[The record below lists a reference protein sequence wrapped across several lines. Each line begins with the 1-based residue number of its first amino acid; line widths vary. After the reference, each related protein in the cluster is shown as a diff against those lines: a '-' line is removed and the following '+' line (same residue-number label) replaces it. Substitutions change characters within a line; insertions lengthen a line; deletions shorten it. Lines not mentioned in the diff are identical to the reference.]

1 MSLLNRDISCAQA
14 FVPASLHQ
22 PPHRDIPVG
31 AAHSTA
37 LHTQQASRGEKHFSS
52 LLPGCIFLLKY
63 THLQAQRGEECLAL
77 LR

>member
-1 MSLLNRDISCAQA
+1 MSLLNRNISCAQA
-14 FVPASLHQ
+14 FVPASLCQ
-22 PPHRDIPVG
+22 PSHTDIPMD

-37 LHTQQASRGEKHFSS
+37 LHTQQASQGEKHFNS
-52 LLPGCIFLLKY
+52 LLPVCIFLLKY